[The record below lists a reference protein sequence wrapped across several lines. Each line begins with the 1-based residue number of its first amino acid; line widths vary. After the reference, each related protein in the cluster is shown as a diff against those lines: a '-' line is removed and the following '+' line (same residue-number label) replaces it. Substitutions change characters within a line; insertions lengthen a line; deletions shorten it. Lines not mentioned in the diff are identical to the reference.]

1 MRTNERKVFLEGN
14 DAIVAGAIAAGARFY
29 AGYPISPSSE
39 IAEGASRELPKY
51 GGLYVQMEDEISSM
65 AALLGASFAG
75 KKAFT
80 ATSGPGF
87 SLMQENLGLGIM
99 SELPCVIVDVQ
110 RSGPSTGAATKPAQ
124 GDLMQARYGVHGDHS
139 IIAISPSSVQDCFDL
154 TITAFN
160 LAEKYRTPVILLTD
174 EVIGHLR
181 ESATFYTPD
190 PSEIIDRAAPAKGT
204 RQADFRPYGYWG
216 NLPGPITYA
225 GDPELLMR
233 TSGSTHDEKGEF
245 APNPANI
252 DRVTHWLTDK
262 IEKNADGIAITRPY
276 QLDDAEI
283 VIISFGCSA
292 RSSITA
298 VDNLRKQGCKAG
310 LLQLVTV
317 WPMPEK
323 IIRAVLRQAQAVVV
337 AELNLGQLAG
347 EVRKLNDYGCKV
359 LQANRTDGMLIT
371 PQQIMERCWE
381 GDRYDQL

>member
-1 MRTNERKVFLEGN
+1 MRTNEHKVFLEGN
-14 DAIVAGAIAAGARFY
+14 DAIVAGAMAAGAKFY

-39 IAEGASRELPKY
+39 VAEGSSRELPKN

-65 AALLGASFAG
+65 AAMLGASLAG
-75 KKAFT
+75 KKAYT

-124 GDLMQARYGVHGDHS
+124 ADLMQARYGVHGDHS

-160 LAEKYRTPVILLTD
+160 LAEKYRTPVVFLAD

-190 PSEIIDRAAPAKGT
+190 PSEIINRATPPEGT
-204 RQADFRPYGYWG
+204 KQADFRPYGYAT
-216 NLPGPITYA
+216 NMPVPMTYV

-233 TSGSTHDEKGEF
+233 TTGSTHDEKGEF
-245 APNPANI
+245 GPSPANI
-252 DRVTHWLTDK
+252 NRVTHYLTDK
-262 IEKNADGIAITRPY
+262 IEKNVDDITITRSY
-276 QLDDAEI
+276 KLDDADV
-283 VIISFGCSA
+283 VIISFGCSV

-298 VDNLRKQGCKAG
+298 VDKLREKGVKAG
-310 LLQLVTV
+310 MLQLVTV

-323 IIRAVLRQAQAVVV
+323 EIRAALKQAKTVVV

-347 EVRKLNDYGCKV
+347 EVRKFNDYGCKV
-359 LQANRTDGMLIT
+359 VQANRTDGMLIT
-371 PQQIMERCWE
+371 PQQIIDSYEE
-381 GDRYDQL
+381 EK